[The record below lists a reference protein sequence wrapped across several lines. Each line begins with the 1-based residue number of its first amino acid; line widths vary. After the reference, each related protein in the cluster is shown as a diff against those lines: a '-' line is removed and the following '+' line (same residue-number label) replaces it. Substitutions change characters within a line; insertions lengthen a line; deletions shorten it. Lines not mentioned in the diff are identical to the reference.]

1 MVDPMEVD
9 GGGAKNGPVP
19 GRVDK
24 GKGPALPEA
33 AVQDHLLTAPW
44 VEKYRPKTLADVAA
58 HKDIVNTS
66 ELTMTSNAPAHSSNT
81 SAHSN
86 SALPTH

>member
-9 GGGAKNGPVP
+9 GGGAKNGPLP
-19 GRVDK
+19 GNSDKGKGPALTDK

-66 ELTMTSNAPAHSSNT
+66 EWRLTLAPPERVAV
-81 SAHSN
+81 
-86 SALPTH
+86 